1 MAANGPPST
10 RRRVRR
16 DDHRPRTAQVLDAP
30 HRRPLVQLDTR
41 IDRPA
46 AQDTHEA
53 RRLHGRALG
62 EEHALPEDRRLDAL
76 SELFTPEPDRLL
88 GRADRGG
95 RGDGLIEGAI
105 LCRRRGHGHH
115 PALAQPDV
123 LAERADGGDDPL
135 ARTGHGEP
143 GLLSEHRARA
153 SDARPVAVQEAAVP
167 PARAYAAAIRLEND
181 DVRRRVAFLHRE
193 RRPQAGE
200 PAADDAHV
208 GVDLAHERFRDLV
221 VECSCGLLE
230 PPRRAERG
238 AQAKVSR

>member
-1 MAANGPPST
+1 MNIRPST
-10 RRRVRR
+10 
-16 DDHRPRTAQVLDAP
+16 TASP
-30 HRRPLVQLDTR
+30 PVQP
-41 IDRPA
+41 IS
-46 AQDTHEA
+46 A
-53 RRLHGRALG
+53 RRSGTGSVSTTYEPKFVTWRRTGR
-62 EEHALPEDRRLDAL
+62 H
-76 SELFTPEPDRLL
+76 
-88 GRADRGG
+88 
-95 RGDGLIEGAI
+95 
-105 LCRRRGHGHH
+105 
-115 PALAQPDV
+115 
-123 LAERADGGDDPL
+123 PL

-143 GLLSEHRARA
+143 GLLSEHGARA
-153 SDARPVAVQEAAVP
+153 SDARPVAVEEAAVP

-230 PPRRAERG
+230 PPRGAERG